1 MSTTN
6 RPTNNNNSNEEEV
19 DLGSLF
25 VIIGKGFTKFF
36 NFIGSIFK
44 GIFHV
49 IISILIFLKENTIKI
64 GIAAIVGLI
73 VGVFVEVRKTDTFES
88 ELLLEPNFKSA
99 RQLYENIN
107 YYNNLVKQ
115 KDTAGLVK
123 TFKLD
128 KQYAASLKEFEIE
141 PIKTEN
147 DIINSYN
154 DFILSVDTTTVKSYT
169 FLEFKAAFTSYD
181 YKIHKVTVT
190 AKKNN
195 IFDKLDDVII
205 SSVVSNKYFN
215 KLKGLT
221 NRNLNRTD
229 SLYRQNLTQIDS
241 LRKVYMQVMVEEA
254 KKQTTGTNIDLGGE
268 KGTTKE
274 LELFEANRK
283 INNDLRNIASQKA
296 TKYDVINVI
305 SNFQPIGTKIKGVTK
320 NYAFLL
326 GALGASFMI
335 VFLLLLKLNKY
346 LGNYKK

>member
-1 MSTTN
+1 MSTSQ
-6 RPTNNNNSNEEEV
+6 NNNEEEV

-25 VIIGKGFTKFF
+25 VIIGKGFSKFF

-44 GIFHV
+44 GIFHL
-49 IISILIFLKENTIKI
+49 IISILIFLKENIIKI

-73 VGVFVEVRKTDTFES
+73 AGVFLEVKKTDTFES
-88 ELLLEPNFKSA
+88 ELLLEPNFKST
-99 RQLYENIN
+99 RQLYDNIN

-115 KDTAGLVK
+115 RDTLALEK

-128 KQYAASLKEFEIE
+128 KGDAASLNKFEIS
-141 PIKTEN
+141 PIVTEN

-154 DFILSVDTTTVKSYT
+154 SFVLSVDTTTVKSYT
-169 FLEFKAAFTSYD
+169 FLEFKESFTDYD
-181 YKIHKVTVT
+181 YRFHKVTVT
-190 AKKNN
+190 AKKNDV
-195 IFDKLDDVII
+195 FDKLDEVII
-205 SSVVSNKYFN
+205 SSVVKNKYFN
-215 KLKGLT
+215 RLKELT

-241 LRKVYMQVMVEEA
+241 LRKVYMQVMVVEA

-268 KGTTKE
+268 KRTTKE
-274 LELFEANRK
+274 LELFDKNRQ
-283 INNDLRNIASQKA
+283 INNDLKNIASQKA
-296 TKYDVINVI
+296 TQYEVINVI

-326 GALGASFMI
+326 GVLGAVFMI
-335 VFLLLLKLNKY
+335 VLLVLLKLNKY